1 FFTRLAALHTRHAAA
16 LAAGAPPAEPAP
28 GLDALYAEYGLRHAP
43 AATEPDAE
51 AAETIEL
58 AGADGQTVT
67 LTGARAVEFL
77 RRADALSVRYSEAHD
92 MVGGNRT
99 AAIAA
104 VEAEFRALYAEYG
117 ASFGAEPAAGDGN
130 SVRSEQ
136 AAASLWDDSRVG
148 DQYADLGEVSPQPQ
162 GNYDDAMTGGS
173 PPPARP
179 ADNAETKMSDEF
191 AGIIGLARSIGAEV
205 SELPDA
211 DAAAFKTRLAAIL
224 AQRDPA
230 DAAGQARLGAQA
242 SAVFAEYGLAAL
254 ALAERTPEV
263 ERATE
268 FFTRLAALHT
278 RHAAALAAG
287 APPAEPAPGLDA
299 LYAEYGLRHAPAADA
314 ADQAATETLE
324 FVGADGQTVTLSGD
338 RAAEFL
344 RRADALSERYA
355 TATDAA
361 PSSARD
367 ASLAAIE
374 AEYAALLAE
383 YGIAEPPPAAASA
396 PAEGS
401 IEFTRAD
408 GQVVKLSGDRADE
421 FLRRSDSIGTRYS
434 EAYSSPASAQRTA
447 ALEALEAEHDALL
460 AEFGLGPATSGK
472 GGGAAPAGEGDE
484 PATGASAPPGAAP
497 PGGAPAA
504 GASPPGGSSA

>member
-1 FFTRLAALHTRHAAA
+1 ASLWDDSRVGDQYADLGEISPQPAGQGGATQGTPTSPAAPGTSAAPAQRADSPSAKMADELDGLSDLVRSMGVDIPELPDADASAFNARLDALIAQRATADAAGLARLDAQARAIIAEYGLAALALAERSPEVERATEFLTRLAALHTRHAAA
-16 LAAGAPPAEPAP
+16 LAAGAPPA
-28 GLDALYAEYGLRHAP
+28 G
-43 AATEPDAE
+43 
-51 AAETIEL
+51 
-58 AGADGQTVT
+58 
-67 LTGARAVEFL
+67 
-77 RRADALSVRYSEAHD
+77 
-92 MVGGNRT
+92 
-99 AAIAA
+99 
-104 VEAEFRALYAEYG
+104 
-117 ASFGAEPAAGDGN
+117 
-130 SVRSEQ
+130 
-136 AAASLWDDSRVG
+136 
-148 DQYADLGEVSPQPQ
+148 
-162 GNYDDAMTGGS
+162 
-173 PPPARP
+173 
-179 ADNAETKMSDEF
+179 
-191 AGIIGLARSIGAEV
+191 
-205 SELPDA
+205 
-211 DAAAFKTRLAAIL
+211 
-224 AQRDPA
+224 
-230 DAAGQARLGAQA
+230 
-242 SAVFAEYGLAAL
+242 
-254 ALAERTPEV
+254 
-263 ERATE
+263 
-268 FFTRLAALHT
+268 
-278 RHAAALAAG
+278 
-287 APPAEPAPGLDA
+287 PAPGLDA

-460 AEFGLGPATSGK
+460 AEFGLGPATSGTSGK

-484 PATGASAPPGAAP
+484 PATGASAPPGAAS